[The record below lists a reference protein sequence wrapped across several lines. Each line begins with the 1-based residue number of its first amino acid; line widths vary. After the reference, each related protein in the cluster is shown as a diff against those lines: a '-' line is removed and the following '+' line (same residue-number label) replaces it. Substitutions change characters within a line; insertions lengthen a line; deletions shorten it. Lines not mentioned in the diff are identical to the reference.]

1 MEEIF
6 KKYLDNQCSP
16 EEVRT
21 LLTYF
26 DNPEDEVQLRALI
39 YDGLESIETD
49 TDESQWQPATDKIF
63 ARIQPQLQTGNGKIV
78 PLFRRPWVRIAAA
91 AVLAIGIFSIYNY
104 FIRPGTTK
112 PEIVNT
118 DPVSNEVVPGGNKAI
133 LTLADGSSV
142 NLTNTVNDTV
152 AKQGSTN
159 IIKVADGQLSYR
171 ILNEKPTNGLYN
183 SIATPRGGQYQ
194 LTLSD
199 GTMIWLNAASSV
211 HFPVVFTGSERVVE
225 ITGEVYFEV
234 AKNASMPF
242 KVKIAN
248 KAEIEVLGTHFN
260 VNAYVDEPS
269 LNTTLLEGKV
279 KVTSTVA
286 GSRLPTPDSRLLS
299 PGEQAQLKTDGKI
312 NIDKPANAEQ
322 YIAWKNGIF
331 SFDSADLEMS
341 LRQLARWY
349 DIEIEFEG
357 STARKKFSGEMQRNL
372 SISQV
377 IKLLETNNVHCRL
390 EGRKLIV
397 QK

>member
-39 YDGLESIETD
+39 YDSLESIETD

-91 AVLAIGIFSIYNY
+91 AVLAIGIFTIYNY
-104 FIRPGTTK
+104 FNKPATTK
-112 PEIVNT
+112 PEIVNI

-142 NLTNTVNDTV
+142 NLTNAVNDTI

-159 IIKVADGQLSYR
+159 IIRVADGQLSYR
-171 ILNEKPTNGLYN
+171 ILNEKPTNGLFN

-199 GTMIWLNAASSV
+199 GTKIWLNAASSV
-211 HFPVVFTGSERVVE
+211 HFPVVFSGSGRMVE
-225 ITGEVYFEV
+225 VTGEVYFEV
-234 AKNASMPF
+234 AKNKSMPF
-242 KVKIAN
+242 KVKVPG
-248 KAEIEVLGTHFN
+248 KAEVEVLGTHFN
-260 VNAYVDEPS
+260 INAYGDEPS
-269 LNTTLLEGKV
+269 INTTLLEGSV
-279 KVTSTVA
+279 KFT
-286 GSRLPTPDSRLLS
+286 GLDRNDSRLLS
-299 PGEQAQLKTDGKI
+299 PGDQAKLKADGKI
-312 NIDKPANAEQ
+312 DVDKQENVDQ
-322 YIAWKNGIF
+322 FIAWKNGIF
-331 SFDSADLEMS
+331 SFDSADLEVS

-349 DIEIEFEG
+349 DIDIVFEG
-357 STARKKFSGEMQRNL
+357 STAQKKFSGEMQRNL

-377 IKLLETNNVHCRL
+377 IKILEINNVYCRL
-390 EGRKLIV
+390 EGKKLIV
-397 QK
+397 AK